1 MSVLPTGL
9 VGDRPARL
17 VLHKLVTVGTIR
29 VGAFR
34 TVFAVIWRY
43 CGSRNAHLR
52 SNSNLATKVTQ
63 LSTTFVI
70 PFTVS
75 LGQIHFNT
83 ILLTIVIVWF
93 FVVPVGELC
102 RTSIRPNIAP
112 LKVSIGKSNPHGGR
126 IVGDCLLSDKILLF
140 PVVDTN
146 QIGSILLTTLLSL
159 KPA

>member
-1 MSVLPTGL
+1 MAVLWQSERAPPFLKQDNYTSDMSR
-9 VGDRPARL
+9 DEC
-17 VLHKLVTVGTIR
+17 
-29 VGAFR
+29 
-34 TVFAVIWRY
+34 Y
-43 CGSRNAHLR
+43 R
-52 SNSNLATKVTQ
+52 SLTNSNLATKVTQ